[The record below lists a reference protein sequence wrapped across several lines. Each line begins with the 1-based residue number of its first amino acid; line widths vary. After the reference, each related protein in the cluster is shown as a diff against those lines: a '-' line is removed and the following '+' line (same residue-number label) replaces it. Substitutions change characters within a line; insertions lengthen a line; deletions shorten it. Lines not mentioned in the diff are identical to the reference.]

1 MKYKHKTGK
10 ETGGD
15 DMSQITK
22 HIGAR
27 VRFYRKNL
35 GLSLDELADAVH
47 KSKSTLSKY
56 EAGSVVLDVDVLFD
70 LAKALNVPVE
80 KLIDYKEHVPGE
92 MAPFTARGFFN
103 RAGNYY
109 MYHLDAQTNHIIHSV
124 IEIKYSNGRE
134 EEITAVFYN
143 NVVDYGNLFHCQ
155 YYYSGEMATS
165 DLYTNFS
172 FHNQINLA
180 EQVFIVAVNS
190 LKNENFTSG
199 LVAGIS
205 STYLVPTAFKAIF
218 SHTQM
223 EDDEMIRCA
232 LQFTKEDI
240 TLIRKNNALLLAHG
254 FPDFRN
260 RR

>member
-1 MKYKHKTGK
+1 
-10 ETGGD
+10 
-15 DMSQITK
+15 MSLITK

-56 EAGSVVLDVDVLFD
+56 EAGSVVLDVDTLFD
-70 LAKALNVPVE
+70 IAKALHVPVE
-80 KLIDYKEHVPGE
+80 KLMDYKEHSPKE

-103 RAGNYY
+103 RAGLYY
-109 MYHLDAQTNHIIHSV
+109 MYHLSAATNDIIRSV
-124 IEIKYSNGRE
+124 IEIKYTEGE
-134 EEITAVFYN
+134 EEAITAVLYN
-143 NVVDYGNLFHCQ
+143 NVSDYENLFHCH
-155 YYYSGEMATS
+155 YYYSGEMAIS

-180 EQVFIVAVNS
+180 EKVFISAVNS
-190 LKNENFTSG
+190 LKNENYTTG

-205 STYLVPTAFKAIF
+205 SSYLVPIAFKAIF
-218 SHTQM
+218 SHTQL
-223 EDDEMIRCA
+223 EDDEMIYHS
-232 LQFTKEDI
+232 LQFTREDI
-240 TLIRKNNALLLAHG
+240 SQIRKNNVLLLSNAIPSFG
-254 FPDFRN
+254 K